1 MVKSERGIALAL
13 VLMALV
19 VSGALIA
26 GILLGGTQE
35 QRVADNTRNS
45 EQAFGTAEAGAYEV
59 VRMWSPSSMSFHGL
73 IGTDSIPISDSLS
86 PWQTGRYGG
95 TVYKL
100 GNDLYL
106 IDVTGRDSVGL
117 RPRIRNDVP
126 ARSHQVLIVRVRP
139 FTFPAPAGVAAVTTG
154 SAGITMGGNSD
165 VSGYDSTPPTWT
177 QCPPSD
183 STSAI
188 GILSSGP
195 ITLATKGVTVSGA
208 PPAKQDNTIAD
219 STFKRFQDV
228 TYAQLAGAATITLG
242 AGTYKSAPVVTN
254 GVCVINNSL
263 NWGDGDHT
271 QPCGGYFPMGHIT
284 GNANLTGTGQGVLL
298 VDGDVN
304 MSGKFE
310 WFGAVIVQGAM
321 KASGGGNVETTLW
334 GIALING
341 GLDESQVTGKS
352 HFRYSKC
359 VLTQVL
365 EGTSLVAMA
374 RSRGWAQLY

>member
-59 VRMWSPSSMSFHGL
+59 VRMWSPSTMSFHGL
-73 IGTDSIPISDSLS
+73 IGTDSIPISVSLS

-95 TVYKL
+95 TVHKL

-117 RPRIRNDVP
+117 RPRIRGDVP

-165 VSGYDSTPPTWT
+165 VSGYDSTPPTWSG
-177 QCPPSD
+177 CPPSD
-183 STSAI
+183 SAI

-195 ITLATKGVTVSGA
+195 ITLATKGATVSGA
-208 PPAKQDNTIAD
+208 PATKQDNTIAD

-242 AGTYKSAPVVTN
+242 AGSYKSAPAATN
-254 GVCVINNSL
+254 GVCAIDSQNQL

-271 QPCGGYFPMGHIT
+271 QPCGGYFPIVHIV
-284 GNANLTGTGQGVLL
+284 GN
-298 VDGDVN
+298 
-304 MSGKFE
+304 
-310 WFGAVIVQGAM
+310 
-321 KASGGGNVETTLW
+321 
-334 GIALING
+334 
-341 GLDESQVTGKS
+341 
-352 HFRYSKC
+352 
-359 VLTQVL
+359 
-365 EGTSLVAMA
+365 
-374 RSRGWAQLY
+374 

>member
-59 VRMWSPSSMSFHGL
+59 VRMWSPSTMSFHGL

-126 ARSHQVLIVRVRP
+126 ARSHQVLLVRVRP

-183 STSAI
+183 SAI

-208 PPAKQDNTIAD
+208 PATKQDNTIAD

-242 AGTYKSAPVVTN
+242 AGSYKSAPAVTN

-271 QPCGGYFPMGHIT
+271 QPCGGYFPMVHIT

>member
-45 EQAFGTAEAGAYEV
+45 EQAFGTAETGAYEV
-59 VRMWSPSSMSFHGL
+59 VRMWSPSRMSFHGL
-73 IGTDSIPISDSLS
+73 IGADSIPISDSLS

-95 TVYKL
+95 RVYKL
-100 GNDLYL
+100 SNDLYL

-117 RPRIRNDVP
+117 RPRIRGDVP

-139 FTFPAPAGVAAVTTG
+139 FMLPAPAGVAAVTTG
-154 SAGITMGGNSD
+154 SAGISMGGNSE

-177 QCPPSD
+177 SCPPSD
-183 STSAI
+183 SAI

-195 ITLATKGVTVSGA
+195 ITLGTKGVAVSGN
-208 PPAKQDNTIAD
+208 PATKLDNTIAD

-228 TYAQLAGAATITLG
+228 TYAQLAGAAITLP
-242 AGTYKSAPVVTN
+242 AGSYKSGPAVTN
-254 GVCVINNSL
+254 GVCAINNQL

-271 QPCGGYFPMGHIT
+271 QPCGGYFPMIHIA
-284 GNANLTGTGQGVLL
+284 GNATLTGTGQGVLL

-304 MSGKFE
+304 LTGNFE
-310 WFGAVIVQGAM
+310 WFGALIVQGAM
-321 KASGGGNVETTLW
+321 KAAGGGNVETTLW

-365 EGTSLVAMA
+365 EGTSPVAMA